1 MSRIK
6 FRMTAGTNV
15 GCVRTNNEDNFIINE
30 NLSQSD
36 WFLPQDTSQVI
47 SLSQDG
53 CVLVVAD
60 GMGGLNAGE
69 VASAIAIE
77 TVKQSFLDA
86 DLQKVAKTSKSI
98 EKFMRDIVIKS
109 DQAIKKHVKA
119 HPETQ
124 GMGTTLIFIWVHG
137 TTAHMVWCGDSRAY
151 IYNDET
157 GLVRFS
163 KDHSYVQQLVDDG
176 KLDEDLA
183 FDHPESNIITRC
195 LGDFQDRAKPDY
207 KTYELQA
214 GDILLICSD
223 GLCGLCRDE
232 EILHIMQQTSMDI
245 ELCKQ
250 TLIQSALDAGGY
262 DNVTLALFETVAIGD
277 VEKKASKKKLLQSPV
292 VARNT
297 RETKEVNEELFA
309 EDEPIVAPEDVL
321 TTEVEEQFVRETDT
335 TTQDIEDGGLEDN
348 CVAEEVKDD
357 VEEEDAADLDVVEED
372 VDVVLD
378 VEGESKHG
386 HWLRLVLIV
395 LIILT
400 VLVALCY
407 VFHVESPLLDKL
419 VGVFTGI
426 RK

>member
-1 MSRIK
+1 
-6 FRMTAGTNV
+6 MTAGTNV

-86 DLQKVAKTSKSI
+86 DLQKVAKTSKAI

-309 EDEPIVAPEDVL
+309 EDEPIVAQEDVL

-335 TTQDIEDGGLEDN
+335 TTQDIEEGRLEDN
-348 CVAEEVKDD
+348 SVAKEVKDD

-386 HWLRLVLIV
+386 RWLRLVLIV

-407 VFHVESPLLDKL
+407 VFHVEIPLLDKL

>member
-1 MSRIK
+1 
-6 FRMTAGTNV
+6 MTAGTNV

-30 NLSQSD
+30 DLSQSD

-47 SLSQDG
+47 TLGRDG

-69 VASAIAIE
+69 VASAIAVE

-86 DLQKVAKTSKSI
+86 DLQKVAKTSKAI

-151 IYNDET
+151 IYNEET

-163 KDHSYVQQLVDDG
+163 KDHSYVQQLVDEG

-232 EILHIMQQTSMDI
+232 EILHIMQQTSTDI

-277 VEKKASKKKLLQSPV
+277 VEKKASKKKFQQSPL

-297 RETKEVNEELFA
+297 RETKEINEELFV
-309 EDEPIVAPEDVL
+309 EDEPVVVKEDVL
-321 TTEVEEQFVRETDT
+321 TTEAEAQYVRETDT
-335 TTQDIEDGGLEDN
+335 TTQDIEEERLEDN
-348 CVAEEVKDD
+348 SVAKEVKDD

-378 VEGESKHG
+378 VEGESKHRR
-386 HWLRLVLIV
+386 WLRLVLIV

-407 VFHVESPLLDKL
+407 VFHIESPLLDKL

>member
-1 MSRIK
+1 
-6 FRMTAGTNV
+6 
-15 GCVRTNNEDNFIINE
+15 
-30 NLSQSD
+30 
-36 WFLPQDTSQVI
+36 
-47 SLSQDG
+47 
-53 CVLVVAD
+53 
-60 GMGGLNAGE
+60 
-69 VASAIAIE
+69 
-77 TVKQSFLDA
+77 
-86 DLQKVAKTSKSI
+86 
-98 EKFMRDIVIKS
+98 
-109 DQAIKKHVKA
+109 
-119 HPETQ
+119 
-124 GMGTTLIFIWVHG
+124 MGTTLIFIWVHG

-151 IYNDET
+151 IYNEET

-163 KDHSYVQQLVDDG
+163 KDHSYVQQLVDEG

-232 EILHIMQQTSMDI
+232 EILHIMQQTSTDI

-277 VEKKASKKKLLQSPV
+277 VEKKASKKKFQQSPL

-297 RETKEVNEELFA
+297 RETKEINEELFV
-309 EDEPIVAPEDVL
+309 EDEPVVVKEDVL
-321 TTEVEEQFVRETDT
+321 TTEAEAQYVRETDT
-335 TTQDIEDGGLEDN
+335 TTQDIEEERLEDN
-348 CVAEEVKDD
+348 SVAKEVKDD

-378 VEGESKHG
+378 VEGESKHRR
-386 HWLRLVLIV
+386 WLRLVLIV

-407 VFHVESPLLDKL
+407 VFHIESPLLDKL